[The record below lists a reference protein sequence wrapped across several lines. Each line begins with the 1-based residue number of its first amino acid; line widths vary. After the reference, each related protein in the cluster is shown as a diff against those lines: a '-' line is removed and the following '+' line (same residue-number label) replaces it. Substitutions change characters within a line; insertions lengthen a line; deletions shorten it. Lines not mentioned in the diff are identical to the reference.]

1 MAQQF
6 TDRKLVVI
14 GGSSG
19 MSRQTHGRVSV
30 PTRDGKPY
38 EEIAMHP
45 TIGYHLAQA
54 RIAGLRHH
62 TQRVVLARPGRRGR
76 GLGRALPGSSQ
87 SGWAGPSAPAA

>member
-1 MAQQF
+1 
-6 TDRKLVVI
+6 
-14 GGSSG
+14 
-19 MSRQTHGRVSV
+19 
-30 PTRDGKPY
+30 
-38 EEIAMHP
+38 MHP

-76 GLGRALPGSSQ
+76 GLGRALPCSSQ